1 MDKDGF
7 IIKNAIKNK
16 IRDSIDKLLDE
27 KYFRDILD
35 DLKISKKELNEDFIK
50 FINIENPL
58 NIIHVLDYPI
68 KELKKIGYSNE
79 GVTRLYNDYED
90 LTNFLENNIF
100 IHYIILGIFSS
111 GKSFT
116 LNNMIGYNLYMLE
129 TGRAETTNHA
139 FIIRFN
145 KHINLFNALLE
156 KTKYGY
162 YFKKTE
168 KIASGKNEVID
179 KIKYINHNIQDFS
192 YFILETPKQMLENIS
207 IPKDIINS
215 IEIIDYPGLDTRKAT
230 IGKYGNNSL
239 FNKDLIN
246 GFIFVNEPKDQKINS
261 VKEVFKNIINKFIY
275 RDSKVD
281 DVKNCL
287 FLFTKNNDNEQ
298 SDFYDLNI
306 KDQISSLIE
315 ELKKEMDMTDIVR
328 IESKI
333 KESLINFVKFS
344 NIDYKKY
351 IDLEEKL
358 RTFENFI
365 SHIINAKVKKIKKKI
380 LILFLRILIYI

>member
-1 MDKDGF
+1 MQKIKENSLFLINKLNLYSKTERDIILKKIIQETPKEFNLNLILEQNCFIINAKAKNLEVNKYTSFLNYTEYIINKEDLEENTEIIDLLTDSFKKDFNFTIPPNIDYISKKSKKSNGYNEYLELISNYNILRGNFKESHFFYFNEKYEEILNKNKNKIKTLDKDGF

-35 DLKISKKELNEDFIK
+35 DLKISEKELNEDFIK
-50 FINIENPL
+50 FVNIENPL

-79 GVTRLYNDYED
+79 GVTRLYNDHED

-139 FIIRFN
+139 FIIRYS

-168 KIASGKNEVID
+168 KIASGKDEVID
-179 KIKYINHNIQDFS
+179 KIKYVNHNIQDFS
-192 YFILETPKQMLENIS
+192 YFILETPILEK
-207 IPKDIINS
+207 P
-215 IEIIDYPGLDTRKAT
+215 L
-230 IGKYGNNSL
+230 
-239 FNKDLIN
+239 
-246 GFIFVNEPKDQKINS
+246 
-261 VKEVFKNIINKFIY
+261 
-275 RDSKVD
+275 
-281 DVKNCL
+281 
-287 FLFTKNNDNEQ
+287 
-298 SDFYDLNI
+298 
-306 KDQISSLIE
+306 
-315 ELKKEMDMTDIVR
+315 
-328 IESKI
+328 
-333 KESLINFVKFS
+333 
-344 NIDYKKY
+344 
-351 IDLEEKL
+351 
-358 RTFENFI
+358 
-365 SHIINAKVKKIKKKI
+365 
-380 LILFLRILIYI
+380 

>member
-35 DLKISKKELNEDFIK
+35 DLKISEKELNEDFIK

-139 FIIRFN
+139 FIIRYS

-168 KIASGKNEVID
+168 KIASGKDEVID
-179 KIKYINHNIQDFS
+179 KIKYVNHNIQDFS
-192 YFILETPKQMLENIS
+192 YFILETPILEK
-207 IPKDIINS
+207 P
-215 IEIIDYPGLDTRKAT
+215 L
-230 IGKYGNNSL
+230 
-239 FNKDLIN
+239 
-246 GFIFVNEPKDQKINS
+246 
-261 VKEVFKNIINKFIY
+261 
-275 RDSKVD
+275 
-281 DVKNCL
+281 
-287 FLFTKNNDNEQ
+287 
-298 SDFYDLNI
+298 
-306 KDQISSLIE
+306 
-315 ELKKEMDMTDIVR
+315 
-328 IESKI
+328 
-333 KESLINFVKFS
+333 
-344 NIDYKKY
+344 
-351 IDLEEKL
+351 
-358 RTFENFI
+358 
-365 SHIINAKVKKIKKKI
+365 
-380 LILFLRILIYI
+380 